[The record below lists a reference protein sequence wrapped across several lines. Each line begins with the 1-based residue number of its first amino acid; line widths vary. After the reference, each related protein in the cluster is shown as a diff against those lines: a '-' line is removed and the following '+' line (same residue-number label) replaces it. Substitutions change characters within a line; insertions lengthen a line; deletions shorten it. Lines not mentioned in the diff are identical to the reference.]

1 MAAPADGLP
10 PVPAVPPNVCMTS
23 PATRL
28 DIGPPVPNLARW
40 GLSADADLVYRALI
54 QQGAQT
60 DAQLNRELGLGT
72 RRTAAALDELSGRT
86 LARWDGQWTVVPA
99 ERALGILRRRRF
111 PADDP
116 WATAR
121 RMLSVFEE
129 VALPAGAL
137 PDTMRRWP
145 VSHVQRRIRDLVD
158 AERHE
163 HLALH
168 PEQAFSAEA
177 MERAQPL
184 DQKLVDRGVRIRILG
199 RPSLDGD
206 TSCAASRALS
216 DQGGD
221 YRETDDIPLKLMVFD
236 RRTALLPAGPEPSDG
251 VLEITE
257 KPVVDALVLLFTRR
271 WHAAS
276 DPLRKG
282 IPPIM
287 LTPREKAIVNGLAQG
302 LSDEQV
308 AAQLNLSVRT
318 IAYALRNLMDQ
329 LHVDTR
335 FQLGLVLGASAAAPL
350 PNDPAPTEA
359 EDTETR
365 G

>member
-1 MAAPADGLP
+1 MS
-10 PVPAVPPNVCMTS
+10 S
-23 PATRL
+23 PASRL

-54 QQGAQT
+54 QQGALPET
-60 DAQLNRELGLGT
+60 QLNRELGLGA
-72 RRTAAALDELSGRT
+72 RRTAAALEELSGRT
-86 LARWDGQWTVVPA
+86 LARFDGLWTVVSA
-99 ERALGILRRRRF
+99 DRALGILRRRRF
-111 PADDP
+111 PEDDP
-116 WATAR
+116 WASAR
-121 RMLSVFEE
+121 RMLSVFDE
-129 VALPAGAL
+129 VELPERTL
-137 PDTMRRWP
+137 PDTMRRFPLNQVWY
-145 VSHVQRRIRDLVD
+145 RIKDLAD

-168 PEQAFSAEA
+168 PERGFSAETL
-177 MERAQPL
+177 ERARPL

-199 RPSLDGD
+199 RPSSDGD
-206 TSCAASRALS
+206 KSCAPSQALS
-216 DQGGD
+216 AQGGD

-236 RRTALLPAGPEPSDG
+236 RRTALMPAGPEPGDG

-350 PNDPAPTEA
+350 PTQPEATEA
-359 EDTETR
+359 EETDTRE
-365 G
+365 